1 MRARGRVWSG
11 PCAPRWLVGS
21 ISPLRPLS
29 LCTDL
34 TLTWG
39 LWGFAAPLWGLTE
52 GVNVLNLKTDQCK
65 DTKRRMMCLVEIFP
79 VNIHDK
85 IWSSKVILG
94 RVNISKVWENNG
106 MACSRLQRILRLWK
120 MSCHIILLHNRLK
133 ALCFCAGSMN
143 SEIMYRIIFSS
154 TTVHEVHENT
164 RMCVCVPLCLM
175 AHYQNT
181 AVHVFLFSSFQGNY
195 KMVPVSTAQRS
206 DSPVKSKPIKCAGL
220 TQCLQFLKITA

>member
-1 MRARGRVWSG
+1 MCSQMIGWKYLTT
-11 PCAPRWLVGS
+11 PP
-21 ISPLRPLS
+21 PLS
-29 LCTDL
+29 LHRPHTNLGPLGFCSPSVGPH
-34 TLTWG
+34 WG
-39 LWGFAAPLWGLTE
+39 CE
-52 GVNVLNLKTDQCK
+52 CIELKDRCK

-94 RVNISKVWENNG
+94 RVSISKVWENNG